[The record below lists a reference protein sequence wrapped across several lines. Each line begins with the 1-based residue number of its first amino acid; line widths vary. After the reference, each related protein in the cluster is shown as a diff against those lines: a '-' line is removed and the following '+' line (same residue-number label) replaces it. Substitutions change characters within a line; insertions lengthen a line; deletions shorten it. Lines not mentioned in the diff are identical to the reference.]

1 MLNGLMTANHAYPP
15 SGNPKS
21 VYKSSRSL
29 KGGSGLSRFDAGI
42 GATSAEAKPSQAK
55 PRIEHGATAGVTGTS
70 APADCGAFPNRG
82 DKISGDG

>member
-42 GATSAEAKPSQAK
+42 GATSAEAKPSQA
-55 PRIEHGATAGVTGTS
+55 PYRAWGDGGVTGTS